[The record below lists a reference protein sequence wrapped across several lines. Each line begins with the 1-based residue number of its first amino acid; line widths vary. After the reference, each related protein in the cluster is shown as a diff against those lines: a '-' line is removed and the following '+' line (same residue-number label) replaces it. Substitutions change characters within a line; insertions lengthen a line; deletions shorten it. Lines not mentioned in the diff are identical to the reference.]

1 MLNSA
6 LDQWNCELLLTDPLE
21 VSVCY
26 DTLSHSLCVCVS
38 MNIVSGRS
46 TAPRPVCRPVP
57 PEHLWAPRPNAHA
70 PDERVLLA
78 SEDLIWAEDSSV
90 SLKVQQ
96 KPTSSTER
104 IRILFAFLHTIN
116 KYFMWS
122 SSVCLKL
129 MLLLPKELW
138 TWGNLHRY
146 SDQIKTTTVF
156 LLLCDKYCVW
166 SCVLTY
172 SGCWTEM
179 PLLQWL
185 YMKGHTWTNLIWAPE
200 SVFMRHA

>member
-1 MLNSA
+1 
-6 LDQWNCELLLTDPLE
+6 
-21 VSVCY
+21 
-26 DTLSHSLCVCVS
+26 
-38 MNIVSGRS
+38 
-46 TAPRPVCRPVP
+46 
-57 PEHLWAPRPNAHA
+57 
-70 PDERVLLA
+70 
-78 SEDLIWAEDSSV
+78 
-90 SLKVQQ
+90 
-96 KPTSSTER
+96 
-104 IRILFAFLHTIN
+104 
-116 KYFMWS
+116 MWS

-179 PLLQWL
+179 LLPQWL
-185 YMKGHTWTNLIWAPE
+185 YMKGHTWTNPYLSPRVCVHASCIE
-200 SVFMRHA
+200 LEEYFYFYFFSSVLLLGYLDGGDCMTSVCSFVWKWSPVHCTVTGLLKHFNIFVFVWKKRLEQKHSDSEQTLVHRQAMMFYVMNMF